1 MEAHQYLSPN
11 YSFCN
16 NFGPFISYGSQGF
29 GLSIVV
35 QSSYTRFET
44 ISSINSGCE
53 FKILATEKEKY
64 LKKKRIRMEKMFDIF
79 FNLVAEIFCGKVA

>member
-29 GLSIVV
+29 GLTIVV

-64 LKKKRIRMEKMFDIF
+64 FFKKRK
-79 FNLVAEIFCGKVA
+79 NTNGKNV